1 MFERHCVSF
10 YAVKSQTLAIMA
22 IASLAFLSACGGGG
36 EDQMP
41 DSGITALQKTDVT
54 PGTGMEA
61 RSGQVVR
68 VHYTGWLYN
77 ASAADHRG
85 KKFDSSKD
93 RNEPFE
99 FSLGAGEV
107 IKGWDE
113 GVAGMKVGGTRLL
126 TIPPRLGYG
135 AQGAG
140 DVIPPNATLVFE
152 VELLDVR

>member
-1 MFERHCVSF
+1 MLL
-10 YAVKSQTLAIMA
+10 T
-22 IASLAFLSACGGGG
+22 ASLAVLPACGGDS
-36 EDQMP
+36 EERMA

-54 PGTGMEA
+54 AGTGAEA

-77 ASAADHRG
+77 TAAADHKG
-85 KKFDSSKD
+85 QKFDSSKD

-99 FSLGAGEV
+99 FKLGGGEV
-107 IKGWDE
+107 IQGWDE

-126 TIPPRLGYG
+126 TIPPALGYG

-140 DVIPPNATLVFE
+140 GVIPPNATLLFE
-152 VELLDVR
+152 VELLDAR